1 MHADASIIQ
10 DDFDAY
16 ADGHADRPRMHLV
29 PQSIVED
36 DVSPERPLAAAMAR
50 VMRPFTAEE
59 LDSAQEPHPHAFM
72 AGDAG
77 LFPVGE
83 VSVVAAQGR
92 EGKTYSLMAIAA
104 AYVRGRRLHG
114 LSAVQNRRAIIYSAE
129 DSREQY
135 RRKLAA
141 LRWKHGD
148 LADNAIWW
156 ERVIVP
162 DLESPDLVEWR
173 ELVKVMDRRPCAGP
187 AVNAIINALQPSM
200 DSAVPP
206 GLLIFETASTLNE
219 ADEDN
224 AGLKVLVG
232 ALKKI
237 AKALCVAV
245 VLVHHT
251 SQAAGS
257 NLSTLNIGPGDIRG
271 ATALVYNARQCFLLI
286 NLGSDDD
293 PHSDADARTL
303 LRKMVSHGNPART
316 SVLICLD
323 SSKALDPP
331 PIYLRWISTP
341 YGPALEEITPPA
353 SLSGLRWR
361 KVLAAL
367 NGKRA
372 EAREDARDAKE
383 QAKVME
389 AVAAVRKLNSK
400 NIPASAKQVSIA
412 AGYTKAWA
420 KPYLD
425 MAEEQGLVT
434 TSTAK
439 IPNTSGDT
447 VVYHVEQWA
456 EGDSE

>member
-1 MHADASIIQ
+1 
-10 DDFDAY
+10 
-16 ADGHADRPRMHLV
+16 
-29 PQSIVED
+29 
-36 DVSPERPLAAAMAR
+36 
-50 VMRPFTAEE
+50 
-59 LDSAQEPHPHAFM
+59 M

-77 LFPVGE
+77 LFPIGE
-83 VSVVAAQGR
+83 VAVVAAPGR
-92 EGKTYSLMAIAA
+92 EGKTFALMAIAA
-104 AYVRGRRLHG
+104 AYARGKRLHG
-114 LSAVQNRRAIIYSAE
+114 LTPVPDQQAIIYSAE
-129 DSREQY
+129 DDRVQY
-135 RRKLAA
+135 ARKLAA
-141 LRWKHGD
+141 LRWKHGEVTD
-148 LADNAIWW
+148 GATWW
-156 ERVIVP
+156 EHIIVP
-162 DLESPDLVEWR
+162 DLESPELVEWR

-200 DSAVPP
+200 NSSVPP

-237 AKALCVAV
+237 AKALDVAV

-257 NLSTLNIGPGDIRG
+257 NLSTLSIGTADIRG
-271 ATALVYNARQCFLLI
+271 ATALVYNARQCFLLV
-286 NLGSDDD
+286 NLGSDDN
-293 PHSDADARTL
+293 PHPDADARTL
-303 LRKMVSHGNPART
+303 LRKMVSPGVPTRVSA
-316 SVLICLD
+316 LICLD

-372 EAREDARDAKE
+372 EVREDAKGAKE
-383 QAKVME
+383 QAKVAE

-400 NIPASAKQVSIA
+400 DVPASAKQVSLA
-412 AGYTKAWA
+412 AGHTKAWA

-425 MAEEQGLVT
+425 LAEEQGLVT
-434 TSTAK
+434 TSMAK
-439 IPNTSGDT
+439 IANTGSDT
-447 VVYHVEQWA
+447 VVYHAKQWA
-456 EGDSE
+456 DGDSE